1 MHRLAFSDCIFVGRN
16 EERSPNAVVWT
27 KPTSLQ
33 IVDNPDPIY
42 MDAKSAFRPVRS
54 KPLAFAAGA
63 WAMEIEWGAKKAL
76 RVRCALWRRNEP
88 RTRHLARAT
97 TRQWVNAACVA
108 QGFGRGQGARRAWCG
123 ETRKASGATSLSR
136 HLAAESGVC

>member
-42 MDAKSAFRPVRS
+42 MGAKSAFRPSR
-54 KPLAFAAGA
+54 
-63 WAMEIEWGAKKAL
+63 WRL
-76 RVRCALWRRNEP
+76 RRARGLWRLNG
-88 RTRHLARAT
+88 
-97 TRQWVNAACVA
+97 A
-108 QGFGRGQGARRAWCG
+108 QKKPC
-123 ETRKASGATSLSR
+123 E
-136 HLAAESGVC
+136 